1 MKFYVISYEDGST
14 SYAEFSSY
22 IDALNW
28 AESNANGCEFTI
40 EEYESENEYFESY
53 YTED

>member
-1 MKFYVISYEDGST
+1 MKFYVISYEDGRT

-22 IDALNW
+22 IDVLNW
-28 AESNANGCEFTI
+28 AESNANGYEFTI